1 MILHPTSVTA
11 NMTQPTTS
19 VDSETLFII
28 GVTDFIHNGDAAS
41 SDATDGV
48 DMIKDGKVGTGRI
61 RNLIASTTVGL
72 PNDMQIPV
80 VSVDELIVLLVL
92 LPYTAVTLTVQLLPA
107 LREVM
112 VWVVT
117 DPLTVSDDD
126 RYSSETH
133 NN

>member
-1 MILHPTSVTA
+1 MELQKLKL
-11 NMTQPTTS
+11 TQ
-19 VDSETLFII
+19 
-28 GVTDFIHNGDAAS
+28 AK
-41 SDATDGV
+41 ATD
-48 DMIKDGKVGTGRI
+48 DI
-61 RNLIASTTVGL
+61 LC
-72 PNDMQIPV
+72 DMQIPV
-80 VSVDELIVLLVL
+80 VSVDEVIVLLVL

>member
-1 MILHPTSVTA
+1 MADEVI
-11 NMTQPTTS
+11 
-19 VDSETLFII
+19 
-28 GVTDFIHNGDAAS
+28 
-41 SDATDGV
+41 
-48 DMIKDGKVGTGRI
+48 
-61 RNLIASTTVGL
+61 
-72 PNDMQIPV
+72 
-80 VSVDELIVLLVL
+80 VSLVL
-92 LPYTAVTLTVQLLPA
+92 LPNTAAVTLTVQLLPA

>member
-1 MILHPTSVTA
+1 MYDIITECYIPA
-11 NMTQPTTS
+11 ND
-19 VDSETLFII
+19 VL
-28 GVTDFIHNGDAAS
+28 
-41 SDATDGV
+41 
-48 DMIKDGKVGTGRI
+48 
-61 RNLIASTTVGL
+61 
-72 PNDMQIPV
+72 
-80 VSVDELIVLLVL
+80 VDEVIVLLVL

-126 RYSSETH
+126 RYSSEPH

>member
-1 MILHPTSVTA
+1 M
-11 NMTQPTTS
+11 
-19 VDSETLFII
+19 
-28 GVTDFIHNGDAAS
+28 
-41 SDATDGV
+41 
-48 DMIKDGKVGTGRI
+48 
-61 RNLIASTTVGL
+61 
-72 PNDMQIPV
+72 
-80 VSVDELIVLLVL
+80 SVDEVIVLLVL

-112 VWVVT
+112 VWVLT

>member
-1 MILHPTSVTA
+1 MSDL
-11 NMTQPTTS
+11 
-19 VDSETLFII
+19 L
-28 GVTDFIHNGDAAS
+28 S
-41 SDATDGV
+41 SDFTVRPSG
-48 DMIKDGKVGTGRI
+48 GPVGAEEKNGSRHDTI
-61 RNLIASTTVGL
+61 TKCYN
-72 PNDMQIPV
+72 IPADV
-80 VSVDELIVLLVL
+80 VLVDEVIVLLVL

>member
-1 MILHPTSVTA
+1 MPGRMINSKFKYF
-11 NMTQPTTS
+11 S
-19 VDSETLFII
+19 
-28 GVTDFIHNGDAAS
+28 
-41 SDATDGV
+41 
-48 DMIKDGKVGTGRI
+48 
-61 RNLIASTTVGL
+61 
-72 PNDMQIPV
+72 IPV
-80 VSVDELIVLLVL
+80 HCVPADIVSVDEVIVLLVL

>member
-1 MILHPTSVTA
+1 
-11 NMTQPTTS
+11 
-19 VDSETLFII
+19 
-28 GVTDFIHNGDAAS
+28 
-41 SDATDGV
+41 
-48 DMIKDGKVGTGRI
+48 
-61 RNLIASTTVGL
+61 
-72 PNDMQIPV
+72 MQIPV
-80 VSVDELIVLLVL
+80 VLVDEVTVLLVL

-117 DPLTVSDDD
+117 DPLKVSDDV

>member
-1 MILHPTSVTA
+1 MP
-11 NMTQPTTS
+11 
-19 VDSETLFII
+19 
-28 GVTDFIHNGDAAS
+28 
-41 SDATDGV
+41 
-48 DMIKDGKVGTGRI
+48 GRI
-61 RNLIASTTVGL
+61 INSKFKYFS
-72 PNDMQIPV
+72 IPV
-80 VSVDELIVLLVL
+80 PADIVSVDEVIVLLVL

>member
-1 MILHPTSVTA
+1 MPGNSKFKYF
-11 NMTQPTTS
+11 S
-19 VDSETLFII
+19 
-28 GVTDFIHNGDAAS
+28 IHVPAD
-41 SDATDGV
+41 
-48 DMIKDGKVGTGRI
+48 
-61 RNLIASTTVGL
+61 IA
-72 PNDMQIPV
+72 
-80 VSVDELIVLLVL
+80 SVDEVIVLLVL